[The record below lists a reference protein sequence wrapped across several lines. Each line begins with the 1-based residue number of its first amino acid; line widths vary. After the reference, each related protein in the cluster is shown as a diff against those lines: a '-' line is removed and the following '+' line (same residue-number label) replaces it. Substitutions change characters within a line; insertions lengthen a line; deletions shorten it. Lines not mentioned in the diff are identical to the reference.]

1 MSAGPFVGID
11 AGKGHLD
18 VHVRPGG
25 TARRFA
31 NTPDGHARL
40 AEWLAPLAPALVVL
54 EATGG
59 YQRAVVGALAE
70 GGLPVRVVNP
80 ARARA
85 FAAAIGRV
93 AKTDALD
100 AAVLAE
106 YGERVGPVER
116 PLPTAAAQELQA
128 LLARRRRV
136 VGMRGMEQ
144 NRPHRA
150 TGRAVRASIA
160 AVLAVLDAQVGG
172 VDGELAA
179 AIAADPEWAAREA
192 ALQAVC
198 GVGPVV
204 SRTLLV
210 SLPEL
215 GTLTR
220 QQAAALA
227 GLAPMNRDSGRSVG
241 RRMVRGGRAEVR
253 TALFMAAH
261 SARRFHP
268 TLSAF
273 AARLAKAGK
282 APKVILIA
290 VARKLVVILNAI
302 LRDLARSRKQPAVD

>member
-1 MSAGPFVGID
+1 MSGQRFVGID
-11 AGKGHLD
+11 VSKGHLD
-18 VHVRPGG
+18 VHVRPDR
-25 TARRFA
+25 TARRFD
-31 NTPDGHARL
+31 NTTDGHAQL
-40 AEWLAPLAPALVVL
+40 VEWLVPLAPALVVL

-59 YQRAVVGALAE
+59 YQRAAVGALAE
-70 GGLPVRVVNP
+70 AALPVRVVNP

-85 FAAAIGRV
+85 FATAVGRV
-93 AKTDALD
+93 AKTDTLD

-106 YGERVGPVER
+106 YAEKVGPVER
-116 PLPTAAAQELQA
+116 PLAGAAALELQA
-128 LLARRRRV
+128 LLARRRQV

-144 NRPHRA
+144 NRHQQA
-150 TGRAVRASIA
+150 TSRAVRASIA
-160 AVLAVLDAQVGG
+160 AVLAVLDAQVDG

-179 AIAADPEWAAREA
+179 AIAADPEWAAKEG

-198 GVGPVV
+198 GIGPVV
-204 SRTLLV
+204 SRTLLA

-241 RRMVRGGRAEVR
+241 RRAVRGGRAEVR

-268 TLSAF
+268 TLKGF
-273 AARLAKAGK
+273 AERLEKGGK

-290 VARKLVVILNAI
+290 VARKLVVMLNAI
-302 LRDLARSRKQPAVD
+302 LRDLAAGRKQPAAA